1 MSTPASSELFLSN
14 QKRCYK
20 EQQIFDAQLYK
31 YDETYIDYWDIY
43 QDKFTHFHDNL
54 IYFKHD
60 YSFLN
65 RIINDGLDLIEYA
78 SDDSHMF
85 DSTLFISLIKRTVD
99 AATVALRARV

>member
-1 MSTPASSELFLSN
+1 MSTPAGSELFLAN

-20 EQQIFDAQLYK
+20 EQQTFDVQLYK

-43 QDKFTHFHDNL
+43 ENKFRHFYDNL

-65 RIINDGLDLIEYA
+65 RVINDGLDLIEYA
-78 SDDSHMF
+78 SDDFPMF
-85 DSTLFISLIKRTVD
+85 DSTLFISLIKKTID
-99 AATVALRARV
+99 AATIALNNRD